1 MDLDRTGTDQRRKL
15 DRHFFTDLLAAP
27 MVSFVKGLLW
37 DRDELSRLLDQ
48 RRQDAALLIASWMAR
63 RWEIAKAIER
73 HAWDV
78 EAIEKLFVVL
88 GQAVDLDEH
97 WVIREGSEILRLL
110 DRLIARESARPTGL
124 LELPGIV
131 TELCRAWMLLE
142 VRFRPDERGWLRSL
156 RERLTLRAEQL
167 EIDLRGL
174 GV

>member
-1 MDLDRTGTDQRRKL
+1 MKEP
-15 DRHFFTDLLAAP
+15 A
-27 MVSFVKGLLW
+27 W
-37 DRDELSRLLDQ
+37 DDSDFIAFLEQ

-78 EAIEKLFVVL
+78 EAIEKLFAVL
-88 GQAVDLDEH
+88 GHAVDLDEYQL
-97 WVIREGSEILRLL
+97 IREGSEIMQLL
-110 DRLIARESARPTGL
+110 DRLIARESACPTGV
-124 LELPGIV
+124 LESPRIV
-131 TELCRAWMLLE
+131 TELCRAWLLLE
-142 VRFRPDERGWLRSL
+142 VRFRPDERSWLRSL